1 MKIVLTGFEPFGGEG
16 CNPSEK
22 VVEGMVGCQLPGIE
36 LITAVL
42 PVDSVMA
49 PHQLWHLLQQA
60 APDGV
65 LALGQ
70 AGRDP
75 FVAVERVALNLM
87 DFRIA
92 DNGGHQREDELIRLH
107 GPTAYFA
114 TLPTRDI
121 VAALQTNGIPAR
133 LSLSAGAF
141 LCNQI
146 MYEILDYVAER
157 GDQIPAGFI
166 HLPLLPEQAV
176 QRASTAPSMP
186 LEMMVQAVCVS
197 LQTMATQVSA

>member
-1 MKIVLTGFEPFGGEG
+1 MKIVLTGFEPFGGES
-16 CNPSEK
+16 CNPAEK
-22 VVEGMVGCQLPGIE
+22 VVEALADCHLPGIE

-42 PVDSVMA
+42 PVDSIQA
-49 PHQLWHLLQQA
+49 PRQLWTLLQQTDPEA
-60 APDGV
+60 V
-65 LALGQ
+65 LCLGQ

-75 FVAVERVALNLM
+75 FIAIERVALNLM

-114 TLPTRDI
+114 TLPARDI
-121 VAALQTNGIPAR
+121 VAALQTNGVPAK

-146 MYEILDYVAER
+146 MYELLDYVAER

-166 HLPLLPEQAV
+166 HLPLLPEQAA
-176 QRASTAPSMP
+176 QRTIIPPSMQ
-186 LEMMVQAVCVS
+186 LETMVQGICII
-197 LQTMATQVSA
+197 LQTIATQVSA